1 MRSKKTGV
9 KSPNHLSGHTI
20 RIEDVPVRRL
30 VKEGQ
35 VDHYA
40 PDLPASYDFTQQH
53 AFAQAPIQQGLCG
66 SCWSISTTQVLRDR
80 ANLFRVKHGRAP
92 DVPALSYQ
100 LVADCASNCITYGGR
115 RGCAR
120 SCNGGF
126 LVTGFAYLKERGAV
140 SDVVWPNRFQDEDGL
155 EHIEQTNDG
164 NGKSATAAC
173 PDLPASEPRIRCDNF
188 YIVNLYDTF
197 ALTNARSTDVGMSGP
212 QTADNERNIMREIY
226 ERGPVA
232 VCFNLYSDFREFWK
246 SEHNSDTVYQIGW
259 QLPAAD
265 RARIDPVGR
274 PYWSDSNPG
283 PGGIVFKTGHS
294 VSIVGWGE
302 QADGTKYW
310 ICRNSWGPSPNTY
323 RQGYFKIRRGIN
335 AAAIESDVATCWFRT
350 RNALTGATAI
360 MNNDSVSNKCLP
372 SFHVIILIIVI
383 VVIVLLHLMKRKRDS
398 GSVWQV

>member
-1 MRSKKTGV
+1 MRPKKTGV
-9 KSPNHLSGHTI
+9 NSPNHLKNHTI

-30 VKEGQ
+30 VKDDAVGS
-35 VDHYA
+35 A
-40 PDLPASYDFTQQH
+40 PELPASYDFTQLH
-53 AFAQAPIQQGLCG
+53 AFAQPPIQQGLCG

-80 ANLFRVKHGRAP
+80 ANLFRIRHGRAP

-140 SDVVWPNRFQDEDGL
+140 ADTVWPNRFQDEDGL
-155 EHIEQTNDG
+155 EHIEQTTR
-164 NGKSATAAC
+164 AARAAC

-197 ALTNARSTDVGMSGP
+197 AITNARSTDVGMSES
-212 QTADNERNIMREIY
+212 QTRTNERNIMREIY

-246 SEHNSDTVYQIGW
+246 SERSRDTVYQIGW
-259 QLPAAD
+259 QLPAAE

-283 PGGIVFKTGHS
+283 PGNIVFKTGHS

-302 QADGTKYW
+302 QADGTKFW
-310 ICRNSWGPSPNTY
+310 ICRNSWGQPANTFNN
-323 RQGYFKIRRGIN
+323 GYFKIRRGIN

-350 RNALTGATAI
+350 RNALTGATAFYQRP
-360 MNNDSVSNKCLP
+360 DHGHQSSR
-372 SFHVIILIIVI
+372 IVI
-383 VVIVLLHLMKRKRDS
+383 VLIIILGIVAMLHLAKRKNYTCI
-398 GSVWQV
+398 